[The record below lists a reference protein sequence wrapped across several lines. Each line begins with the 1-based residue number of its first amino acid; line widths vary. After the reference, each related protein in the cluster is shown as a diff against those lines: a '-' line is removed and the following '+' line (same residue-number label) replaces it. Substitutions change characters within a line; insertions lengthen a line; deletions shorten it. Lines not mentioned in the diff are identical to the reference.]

1 MSGHGHTDTDASL
14 MRRALQLA
22 ELGPVADPNP
32 RVGAVVVGPAGHIVG
47 EGFHRGAGSAH
58 AEVAAL
64 AMARDQAVG
73 GTAFVTLEPC
83 NHTGRTGPCSHALL
97 DSGVTRVVYAQ
108 PDPSVPAAG
117 GAAALRAAGVRVDG
131 GLLAHDAEVLN
142 QVWTFAVLHARPWVT
157 WKFASTLDGRS
168 AAADG
173 TSRWI
178 TGPAARADVHELR
191 ATAGAI
197 LVGTGTILADDPSLT
212 VRHPDG
218 SQRTRQPLRVV
229 MGRRVIP
236 DTARVLDDS
245 ARTLR
250 LTERD
255 PIAALTVLAE
265 VGVRHVWLEGGPTL
279 AAAFLAARL
288 VDEVVAYLSPT
299 LLGAGRPAVSDLG
312 IRTIDGALRLLP
324 HDVTCIG
331 PDIRVRAS
339 IDNTK
344 DQQ

>member
-1 MSGHGHTDTDASL
+1 M

-22 ELGPVADPNP
+22 EFGPVVDPNP
-32 RVGAVVVGPAGHIVG
+32 RVGAVVVGPAGQVVG
-47 EGFHRGAGSAH
+47 EGFHSGAGSAH

-64 AMARDQAVG
+64 AMAGAQAVG

-83 NHTGRTGPCSHALL
+83 NHTGRTGPCSRALL

-108 PDPSVPAAG
+108 PDPSVQAAG
-117 GAAALRAAGVRVDG
+117 GAATLRAAGVQVDG
-131 GLLAHDAEVLN
+131 GLLAQDAEVLN
-142 QVWTFAVLHARPWVT
+142 QAWTFAVLHARPRVT

-197 LVGTGTILADDPSLT
+197 VVGTGTILADDPSLT

-218 SQRTRQPLRVV
+218 SQRMRQPLRVV
-229 MGRRVIP
+229 MGRRAIP
-236 DTARVLDDS
+236 NTARVLDDS

-250 LTERD
+250 LTDRD
-255 PIAALTVLAE
+255 PIAALKVLAK

-279 AAAFLAARL
+279 AAAASFLAGRL

-312 IRTIDGALRLLP
+312 IHTIDGALRLLP